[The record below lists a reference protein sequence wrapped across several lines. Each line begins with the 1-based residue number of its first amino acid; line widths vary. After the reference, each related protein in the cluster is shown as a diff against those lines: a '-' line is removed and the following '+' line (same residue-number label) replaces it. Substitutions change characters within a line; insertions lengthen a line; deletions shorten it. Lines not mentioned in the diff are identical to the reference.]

1 MDSPTCPAA
10 RPAPPRAALAERTV
24 PPALFR
30 PTRRQF
36 VTGLA
41 GAGAFAVGGRAR
53 AAPASE
59 ARAGLPDDAP
69 WPPELTGTSFDLTIG
84 ETPVNLTGA
93 PRRALTVNGS
103 LPAPTLRVREGDT
116 VTLRVRNT
124 LDEITSLH
132 WHGILLPA
140 NQDGVPGLSFDGI
153 PPGGTHTFRFRLRQS
168 GTYWYHSH
176 SAFQEQR
183 GVYGALVVE
192 PRGGP
197 ERAYDREQ
205 VLVLSDWTDEDP
217 RRVFSKLRKMSH
229 YYNRNQPTLGDLV
242 REARRD
248 GWRTAMSERLG
259 WAAMR
264 MNRAD
269 IADVTGETYT
279 FLLNG
284 RPPAANWAGL
294 FRPGERIRLRVVN
307 AAAMTHFDFRI
318 PGLPLTVTAADGQ
331 PVHPVTVDEFRI
343 APGET
348 FDAIVRPAGQDAFA
362 LFAQAI
368 DRSGYAAGAL
378 AVRPGLTAPLPALD
392 PPPLLTMADM
402 GHGGHGGQAARGR
415 QPAGTPAMPG
425 HGTEPAGHGG
435 HGGGHGAGRGGP
447 SLVPVSHPASER
459 GNPLVDMQV
468 EAAGARLDDPG
479 VGLRSTGRRPLTYA
493 DLRSIFADPDGRE
506 PGREIELHLTGHMER
521 YSWSFD
527 GIPFSGADPVRF
539 RYGERLRLVLV
550 NDTMMTHPLH
560 LHGMWSDLENDA
572 GKFHLRKHTVDLPPA
587 TRRTLRV
594 RADALGRWAF
604 HCHLLFHMAAGM
616 FREVRVE
623 ES

>member
-1 MDSPTCPAA
+1 MDSSRPPAGSPV
-10 RPAPPRAALAERTV
+10 PARAALRETV
-24 PPALFR
+24 PPPSLFR

-41 GAGAFAVGGRAR
+41 GAGVFAAGGRIG
-53 AAPASE
+53 ASPLPG
-59 ARAGLPDDAP
+59 RSGLPRDAAS
-69 WPPELTGTSFDLTIG
+69 PPELAGTSFDLTIG

-103 LPAPTLRVREGDT
+103 LPAPTLRLREGDT

-124 LDEITSLH
+124 LDEMTSIH

-153 PPGGTHTFRFRLRQS
+153 PPGAAHTFRFPLKQS

-192 PRGGP
+192 PREERGP
-197 ERAYDREQ
+197 SYDRDQ
-205 VLVLSDWTDEDP
+205 VLILSDWTDEDP

-242 REARRD
+242 GEIRRD
-248 GWRTAMSERLG
+248 GWREAVSERLA

-284 RPPAANWAGL
+284 RPPAAGWTGR
-294 FRPGERIRLRVVN
+294 FQPGERIRLRVVN

-318 PGLPLTVTAADGQ
+318 PGLPLTVTGADGQ
-331 PVHPVTVDEFRI
+331 PVHPVTVEEFRI

-378 AVRPGLTAPLPALD
+378 AVRPGLSAPVPALD
-392 PPPLLTMADM
+392 PPPLLTMGDM
-402 GHGGHGGQAARGR
+402 GHGGHGGHGAGRAGPAA
-415 QPAGTPAMPG
+415 TDG
-425 HGTEPAGHGG
+425 HAGHGAAHAG
-435 HGGGHGAGRGGP
+435 HGGGHGAGHAVP
-447 SLVPVSHPASER
+447 SAVTVVHPASER

-468 EAAGARLDDPG
+468 EAVSARLDDPG
-479 VGLRSTGRRPLTYA
+479 VGLRDTGRRPLTYA
-493 DLRSIFADPDGRE
+493 DLRSAFADPDGRE
-506 PGREIELHLTGHMER
+506 PGREIEFHLTGHMER

-527 GIPFSGADPVRF
+527 GIPFSGADPVHL
-539 RYGERLRLVLV
+539 RYGERLRFVLV
-550 NDTMMTHPLH
+550 NDTMMTHPVH
-560 LHGMWSDLENDA
+560 LHGMWSDLEDDL
-572 GKFHLRKHTVDLPPA
+572 GEFHLRKHTVDLPPG

>member
-1 MDSPTCPAA
+1 MDSPTCSAARAAADGAASSA
-10 RPAPPRAALAERTV
+10 RPAL
-24 PPALFR
+24 PAPFR

-36 VTGLA
+36 VTGFA
-41 GAGAFAVGGRAR
+41 GAGVFAAGAR
-53 AAPASE
+53 ASASPAPG
-59 ARAGLPDDAP
+59 RLAGLPDGAQ

-84 ETPVNLTGA
+84 ETLVNLTGA
-93 PRRALTVNGS
+93 PRRALTVNDS

-153 PPGGTHTFRFRLRQS
+153 PPGATHTFRFPLKQS

-192 PRGGP
+192 PRDGR
-197 ERAYDREQ
+197 ERAYDRDQ

-217 RRVFSKLRKMSH
+217 HRVFSKLRKLSH

-242 REARRD
+242 REVRRD
-248 GWRTAMSERLG
+248 GWRNAVSERLA

-284 RPPAANWAGL
+284 RPPAANWTGL
-294 FRPGERIRLRVVN
+294 FRPGERIRLRFVN

-318 PGLPLTVTAADGQ
+318 PGLPLTVTGADGQ

-378 AVRPGLTAPLPALD
+378 AVRPGLSAPLPALD

-402 GHGGHGGQAARGR
+402 GHGGHGGQAARGG
-415 QPAGTPAMPG
+415 P
-425 HGTEPAGHGG
+425 PAGHGG
-435 HGGGHGAGRGGP
+435 HGEGHGAGRG
-447 SLVPVSHPASER
+447 HPAAVPIVHSAGER

-479 VGLRSTGRRPLTYA
+479 VGLRDTGRRPLTYA
-493 DLRSIFADPDGRE
+493 DLRSVFADPDGRE
-506 PGREIELHLTGHMER
+506 PGREVELHLTGHMER

-527 GIPFSGADPVRF
+527 GIPFSGADPVRL
-539 RYGERLRLVLV
+539 RYGERLRFVLV
-550 NDTMMTHPLH
+550 NDTMMTHPVH
-560 LHGMWSDLENDA
+560 LHGMWSDLEDDL
-572 GKFHLRKHTVDLPPA
+572 GGFHLRKHTVDLPPG
-587 TRRTLRV
+587 TRRTFRV

>member
-1 MDSPTCPAA
+1 MDSSR
-10 RPAPPRAALAERTV
+10 RPAVSSASTAS
-24 PPALFR
+24 LFR

-41 GAGAFAVGGRAR
+41 GAGALALGGRTG
-53 AAPASE
+53 AAPLHGP
-59 ARAGLPDDAP
+59 RAGSPDNGRS
-69 WPPELTGTSFDLTIG
+69 PPELTGTSFDLTIG

-103 LPAPTLRVREGDT
+103 LPAPTLRLREGDT

-124 LDEITSLH
+124 LDEMTSIH

-153 PPGGTHTFRFRLRQS
+153 PPGATHAFRFRLRQS

-183 GVYGALVVE
+183 GVYGAFVVE
-192 PRGGP
+192 PRE
-197 ERAYDREQ
+197 ERTPSYDRDQ

-217 RRVFSKLRKMSH
+217 QRVFSKLRKMSH

-242 REARRD
+242 REVRRD
-248 GWRTAMSERLG
+248 GWREAVSERLA

-284 RPPAANWAGL
+284 RPPAANWTGL
-294 FRPGERIRLRVVN
+294 FRPGERLRLRIVN

-318 PGLPLTVTAADGQ
+318 PGLPLTVTGSDGQ

-368 DRSGYAAGAL
+368 DRSGYAAGGL
-378 AVRPGLTAPLPALD
+378 AVRTGLKAPVPALD
-392 PPPLLTMADM
+392 RPPLLTMGDM
-402 GHGGHGGQAARGR
+402 GHGDHRGHGGHGDHAAR
-415 QPAGTPAMPG
+415 PA
-425 HGTEPAGHGG
+425 EPAAMSEHAG
-435 HGGGHGAGRGGP
+435 HGGGHGAGRSGP
-447 SLVPVSHPASER
+447 SAVTIVHPASER
-459 GNPLVDMQV
+459 GNPLVDMQI

-479 VGLRSTGRRPLTYA
+479 VGLRDTGRRPLTYA
-493 DLRSIFADPDGRE
+493 DLRSAFADPDGRE
-506 PGREIELHLTGHMER
+506 PGREIEFHLTGHMER

-527 GIPFSGADPVRF
+527 GIPFSGADPVRLG
-539 RYGERLRLVLV
+539 YGERLRFVLV
-550 NDTMMTHPLH
+550 NDTMMTHPVH
-560 LHGMWSDLENDA
+560 LHGMWSDLEDEL
-572 GKFHLRKHTVDLPPA
+572 GGFHLRKHTVDLPPG